1 MPSRRRFLHVG
12 GAGIVALAGCS
23 DLTNDAPTD
32 TVTPGDPTSGSSTPA
47 RLSFGEA
54 YDPQDGDT
62 VKLTEACIQSSVRR
76 VQNVDHNAVEAG
88 PHWYLFVTV
97 DAAAGG
103 PPASDFKLHTADR
116 TYDPLAV
123 RDSYVRQQVEY
134 VEGDAYRGGGD
145 EWGGW
150 ILFAVPYDD
159 SPEEPRLALDGAVAW
174 TLPDATVERLQ
185 AEPPRFSV
193 RSVEPPERPPADDPF
208 DVDLTVANDGGRG
221 TFRGAFNYTAPLYVP
236 QGIFRAFDA
245 GEERTFVASVDVHT
259 SGSGS
264 EPGDE
269 VAARIVAPSDDAEWS
284 VTLA

>member
-1 MPSRRRFLHVG
+1 MPSRRRFLHFG
-12 GAGIVALAGCS
+12 GAAGIVALAGCS
-23 DLTNDAPTD
+23 GLANDAPTE
-32 TVTPGDPTSGSSTPA
+32 TVTPSDPTTGSSTPPPA

-54 YDPQDGDT
+54 YDPQDGDR
-62 VKLTEACIQSSVRR
+62 VKLTDPRVQSSVRR

-97 DAAAGG
+97 DAMAGG
-103 PPASDFKLHTADR
+103 PYAGDFQLRTADG
-116 TYDPLAV
+116 TYDPLTV
-123 RDSYVRQQVEY
+123 RDDY
-134 VEGDAYRGGGD
+134 VEGGAYRGGGD
-145 EWGGW
+145 EWSGW
-150 ILFAVPYDD
+150 LLFEVPYDD
-159 SPEEPRLALDGAVAW
+159 PAEDVRLALDGAVAW
-174 TLPDATVERLQ
+174 TLPDATVERLR

-236 QGIFRAFDA
+236 QGISRAFDA
-245 GEERTFVASVDVHT
+245 GEERTFAVTVDVHT
-259 SGSGS
+259 RVSGA

-269 VAARIVAPSDDAEWS
+269 VAARLVSPGGDAEWS